1 MGRGVSKRHVR
12 GAEAEPLIEMV
23 LQRAPG
29 ELRQA
34 RQAVRAAIAGEGM
47 GASDAVTVAAVV
59 NELVSAARECRVA
72 SPLALTIAT
81 HGRLTSVR
89 VRCDRDVDVSDEP
102 FGLRERLLAG
112 LTFAFGRRGRPDG
125 SVDLWAEIV
134 TS

>member
-12 GAEAEPLIEMV
+12 GAEAESLIEMV

-59 NELVSAARECRVA
+59 NELVSAMPSRRTVLN
-72 SPLALTIAT
+72 P
-81 HGRLTSVR
+81 GSVK
-89 VRCDRDVDVSDEP
+89 VTLYVP
-102 FGLRERLLAG
+102 
-112 LTFAFGRRGRPDG
+112 GRR
-125 SVDLWAEIV
+125 SMML
-134 TS
+134 